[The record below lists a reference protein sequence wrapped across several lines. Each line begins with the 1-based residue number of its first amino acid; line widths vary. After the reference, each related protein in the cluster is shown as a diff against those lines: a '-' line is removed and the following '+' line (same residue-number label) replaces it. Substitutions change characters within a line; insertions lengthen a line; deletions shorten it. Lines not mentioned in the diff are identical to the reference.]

1 MAFDGITVRAL
12 QTEMSDML
20 TGLRIVK
27 IAQPESDELLLTVKG
42 NSTQYRLL
50 LSANASLP
58 LAYITG
64 NNKQGPE
71 RAPGF
76 CMLLRKHLS
85 NARIL
90 SVTQPGFE
98 RVLEFKLEHLDEM
111 GDMCRKYLIVELM
124 GKYSNIIFTDE
135 DHIIID
141 AIKRVSHNTSSVRE
155 VLAGREWFIPGAD
168 LKKDGSSVPFEVF
181 SELIV
186 NAHSEVRKALYG
198 CFAGVSPTLAS
209 ELCFRAGIDSDSS
222 TSALTGSDI
231 GALWEAFHDFYLTI
245 SEGLFSPEIV
255 YDGRKPVEFAAFP
268 MRMYDD
274 LTKVSFESMSMT
286 LETFYRDRS
295 ASVRIQ
301 QKSADLRKI
310 TANCLERLVKKADLQ
325 RKQLEDT
332 EKREIYKAYGELI
345 NTYGYGVPEGA
356 SSFEA
361 LNHYTGENITIPL
374 DPLLSVK
381 ENGKRYFD
389 RYVKLKRTA
398 ENLTEILKEVES
410 EIDHLR
416 SVITALDL
424 SENEED
430 LQEIREEMYRAGFV
444 RSRPQGLANGGKKKR
459 PGSKPL
465 HFTSTDGY
473 DIYVGK
479 NNFQNDMLTFE
490 FANGNDWWF
499 HAKHMH
505 GSHVI
510 LRAGTGEI
518 PDRAFEEAAR
528 YAALYSEGRDSSK
541 VEVDY
546 TLRKNVKK
554 PAGANPGFV
563 VYYTNYSMMVDLDV

>member
-1 MAFDGITVRAL
+1 MRAL
-12 QTEMSDML
+12 TSELSDKL
-20 TGLRIVK
+20 KGLRIVK

-58 LAYITG
+58 LVYITE

-90 SVTQPGFE
+90 EITQPGFE
-98 RVLEFKLEHLDEM
+98 RVMEFKLEHLDEM

-135 DHIIID
+135 DHVIID
-141 AIKRVSHNTSSVRE
+141 AIKRVSHNMSSVRE
-155 VLAGREWFIPGAD
+155 VLSGREWFIPGAN
-168 LKKDGSSVPFEVF
+168 LKKNGSKVSFEEF
-181 SELIV
+181 SELMAG
-186 NAHSEVRKALYG
+186 AHAPVRKAVYTA
-198 CFAGVSPTLAS
+198 FEGVSPTLAS
-209 ELCFRAGIDSDSS
+209 ELCYRAGIDSDIS
-222 TSALTGSDI
+222 TSALSADELQTLFKEFSRFYADI
-231 GALWEAFHDFYLTI
+231 G
-245 SEGLFSPEIV
+245 EGRFCPEIV

-268 MRMYDD
+268 LKMYGEMK
-274 LTKVSFESMSMT
+274 KVSFSGMSET

-295 ASVRIQ
+295 AVVRIQ
-301 QKSADLRKI
+301 QKSSDLRRI
-310 TANCLERLVKKADLQ
+310 TSNCLERLVKKADLQ

-332 EKREIYKAYGELI
+332 EKRDIYKVYGELI
-345 NTYGYGVPEGA
+345 NAYGYNVPEGA

-361 LNHYTGENITIPL
+361 LNYYTGENITIPL
-374 DPLLSVK
+374 DPMLSAI

-398 ENLTEILKEVES
+398 ESLTEILKEVES
-410 EIDHLR
+410 ETEHLR
-416 SVITALDL
+416 SIITSLDL
-424 SENEED
+424 CENEED
-430 LQEIREEMYRAGFV
+430 LAEIREEMYSAGFIKSKPEGMKD
-444 RSRPQGLANGGKKKR
+444 SRKKKNR
-459 PGSKPL
+459 ESKPL
-465 HFTSTDGY
+465 HFVSTDGF

-479 NNFQNDMLTFE
+479 NNFQNDRLTFE

-510 LRAGTGEI
+510 LKAGNSEV

-546 TLRKNVKK
+546 TLRRNVKK

-563 VYYTNYSMMVDLDV
+563 VYYTNYSMMVDLT